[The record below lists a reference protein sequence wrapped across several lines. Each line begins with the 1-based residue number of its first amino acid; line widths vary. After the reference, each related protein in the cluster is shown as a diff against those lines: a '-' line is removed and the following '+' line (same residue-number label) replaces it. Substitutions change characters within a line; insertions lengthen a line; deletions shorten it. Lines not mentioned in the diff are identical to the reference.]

1 MLSLTIAM
9 FRELFGLTIML
20 LLGVPGL
27 SAIAQQDTP
36 TITPTYSTKTTSAN
50 VPNTTPLPETET
62 AQISIQSPSPG
73 QAIQGIVTIIGNI
86 PADGFQHGELT
97 FSYLHNPTQIWFLIQ
112 NIKEPVAN
120 EAIAEWD
127 TTTITDGAYN
137 LRLSVVYED
146 EHDLVIDVPN
156 LRVRNYTPIET
167 NTPTPVTPTATPVP
181 GSSPTPTETP
191 IPPTATSL
199 PKNPAQL
206 TTDDISLGF
215 GKGALV
221 AIGIFALIGLYV
233 IVRKV
238 FANR

>member
-1 MLSLTIAM
+1 MFHVLFSLT
-9 FRELFGLTIML
+9 LVL
-20 LLGVPGL
+20 LHGVPGL

-36 TITPTYSTKTTSAN
+36 TITPTNSVKTTSTN
-50 VPNTTPLPETET
+50 VPLITPIPETAT

-73 QAIQGIVTIIGNI
+73 QAIQGFVTIIGNI
-86 PADGFQHGELT
+86 PTDDFQHGELS
-97 FSYLHNPTQIWFLIQ
+97 FSYLNNPTKTWFLIQ
-112 NIKEPVAN
+112 NINEPIVDGS
-120 EAIAEWD
+120 IAEWD

-146 EHDLVIDVPN
+146 AGDQVIDVTN

-167 NTPTPVTPTATPVP
+167 NTPTPLTPTVTPVP
-181 GSSPTPTETP
+181 GSSPTPIETP

-206 TTDDISLGF
+206 TTADITLGF

-221 AIGIFALIGLYV
+221 AIGVFALGGLYF
-233 IVRKV
+233 IIRKV
-238 FANR
+238 LAKS